1 MQQGAISG
9 HTGYSDAGI
18 LDARGAFG
26 PRVLPLHSSATAESG
41 SVSGVDGS
49 VEGQFHPAAAIYGL
63 AALCS
68 AEAALYVWRGAPMHF
83 DAILGALAKDPG
95 KLLDHIAV
103 LILGLIVYAMMKENR
118 ANFREVV
125 KAIKENTREL
135 ALSRQHREHQE
146 ERPARRRD

>member
-1 MQQGAISG
+1 MNTGAINNNSG
-9 HTGYSDAGI
+9 RSDASVYHASPAAWPG
-18 LDARGAFG
+18 
-26 PRVLPLHSSATAESG
+26 VLPLHRSPAAEPR
-41 SVSGVDGS
+41 SVSDADGG

-68 AEAALYVWRGAPMHF
+68 LETALYVWRGGPMHF
-83 DAILGALAKDPG
+83 DAIIGLLAKDPG

-135 ALSRQHREHQE
+135 ALSRQYREHQE
-146 ERPARRRD
+146 ERPHKGRG